1 MTGAQASARAQAPAR
16 GALAG
21 VRVLDLSRILAGPWC
36 AQNLADLGAEV
47 IKVER
52 PGAGDDTRSWGPP
65 WLPGADGQPSRDATY
80 FAGAN
85 RGKQSV
91 TLDIASPQGQQIV
104 RELAAKSQIVLE
116 NYKVGD
122 LKRYGLDYDSLKA
135 VNPALVY
142 CSITGYGQTG
152 PSAHKPGY
160 DFIFQGLGGLM
171 SVTGERDDLPGGGPQ
186 KVGVAVVDM
195 LTGMYA
201 TVAVLAA
208 LRHAERTGEGQ
219 HIDMA
224 LLDAVVAVG
233 ATPIIAQRVTGQA
246 MPRYGNAH
254 ANMVPYHVFATA
266 DGHMIVAAGNDGQ
279 WQAYCRGVERPDLAA
294 DERFATGSGRIIH
307 RDTLVPLLEAHM
319 RTRPTAHWV
328 QALEA
333 QGIPC
338 GPINDYGQVLEDP
351 QVRHRELQVDLVRD
365 DGSLCPTVK
374 SPLRLSATPVQYD
387 APPPRLGQHTEQVLQ
402 AVLGL
407 SAERIARLREQGV
420 V

>member
-1 MTGAQASARAQAPAR
+1 MAGAQAPAR

-91 TLDIASPQGQQIV
+91 TLDIASPQGQEIV

-266 DGHMIVAAGNDGQ
+266 DGYMIVAAGNDGQ

-294 DERFATGSGRIIH
+294 DARFATGPGRIIH

-387 APPPRLGQHTEQVLQ
+387 APPPRLGQHTEQVLET
-402 AVLGL
+402 VLGL
-407 SAERIARLREQGV
+407 SAERIAQLREQGV

>member
-1 MTGAQASARAQAPAR
+1 MAGAQSLPGTR
-16 GALAG
+16 GALEG

-65 WLPGADGQPSRDATY
+65 WLPDANGQPSRDATY

-91 TLDIASPQGQQIV
+91 TLDIASPEGQAIV

-135 VNPALVY
+135 VNPAIVY

-266 DGHMIVAAGNDGQ
+266 DGYMIVAAGNDGQ
-279 WQAYCRGVERPDLAA
+279 WQAYCRGIERADLAA
-294 DERFATGSGRIIH
+294 DERFATGPGRIVH
-307 RDTLVPLLEAHM
+307 RETLVPMLEAHM
-319 RTRPTAHWV
+319 RTRETAHWV

-387 APPPRLGQHTEQVLQ
+387 APPPRLGQHTERVLEG
-402 AVLGL
+402 VLGL
-407 SAERIARLREQGV
+407 SAARIAALREQGV
-420 V
+420 I

>member
-1 MTGAQASARAQAPAR
+1 M
-16 GALAG
+16 GALSHL
-21 VRVLDLSRILAGPWC
+21 RVLDLTRVLAGPWC
-36 AQNLADLGAEV
+36 AQNLADFGADV
-47 IKVER
+47 IKIER
-52 PGAGDDTRSWGPP
+52 PGAGDDTRTWGPP
-65 WLPGADGQPSRDATY
+65 WLKDENGRDTAEAAY
-80 FAGAN
+80 YLAAN
-85 RGKQSV
+85 RNKRSV
-91 TLDIASPQGQQIV
+91 TCDISTPEGQRIV
-104 RELAAKSQIVLE
+104 RELAAQSDVVLE
-116 NYKVGD
+116 NYKVGQ
-122 LKRYGLDYDSLKA
+122 LRKYGLDYESLR
-135 VNPALVY
+135 LVKPDLIY
-142 CSITGYGQTG
+142 CSVTGFGQTG
-152 PSAHKPGY
+152 PYAARPGY
-160 DFIFQGLGGLM
+160 DFIIQGMGGFM
-171 SVTGERDDLPGGGPQ
+171 SLTGERDDLPGGGPQ

-233 ATPIIAQRVTGQA
+233 ATPIIAQRVTGKA

-266 DGHMIVAAGNDGQ
+266 DGYMIVAAGNDGQ

-294 DERFATGSGRIIH
+294 DERFATGPGRIIH

-387 APPPRLGQHTEQVLQ
+387 APPPRLGEHTGQVLES
-402 AVLGL
+402 VLGL

>member
-1 MTGAQASARAQAPAR
+1 MPAAQGAPRMQ

-91 TLDIASPQGQQIV
+91 TLDIASPQGQAIV
-104 RELAAKSQIVLE
+104 RELAAQSQIVLE

-135 VNPALVY
+135 INPSLVY

-233 ATPIIAQRVTGQA
+233 ATPIIAQRVTGKA
-246 MPRYGNAH
+246 MPRFGNAH

-266 DGHMIVAAGNDGQ
+266 DGYMIVAAGNDGQ
-279 WQAYCRGVERPDLAA
+279 WQGYCRGIERPDLAA
-294 DERFATGSGRIIH
+294 DERFATGSGRIVH
-307 RDTLVPLLEAHM
+307 RETLVPMLEAHM

-328 QALEA
+328 RALEA

-351 QVRHRELQVDLVRD
+351 QVRHRELQVDLVRE
-365 DGSLCPTVK
+365 DGSVCPTVK
-374 SPLRLSATPVQYD
+374 SPLRLAATPVQYD
-387 APPPRLGQHTEQVLQ
+387 APPPRLGEHTERVLQ
-402 AVLGL
+402 GVLGL
-407 SAERIARLREQGV
+407 SAERIAQLREQGV
-420 V
+420 I

>member
-1 MTGAQASARAQAPAR
+1 MTTTMKSA
-16 GALAG
+16 LDG

-52 PGAGDDTRSWGPP
+52 PGVGDDTRSWGPP
-65 WLPGADGQPSRDATY
+65 WLPDGEGNASRDATY
-80 FAGAN
+80 YAGAN
-85 RGKQSV
+85 RGKRSV
-91 TLDIASPQGQQIV
+91 TLDIASPEGQGIV

-135 VNPALVY
+135 INPSLVY
-142 CSITGYGQTG
+142 CSITGYGQEG

-160 DFIFQGLGGLM
+160 DFIFQGIGGLM
-171 SVTGERDDLPGGGPQ
+171 SITGERDDLPGGGPQ

-219 HIDMA
+219 RIDMA

-233 ATPIIAQRVTGQA
+233 ATPILAQKVTGKTPQ
-246 MPRYGNAH
+246 RFGNAH

-266 DGHMIVAAGNDGQ
+266 DGYMIVAAGNDGQ
-279 WQAYCRGVERPDLAA
+279 WQGYCRGVERPDLAI
-294 DERFATGSGRIIH
+294 DERFTTGTGRIVN
-307 RDTLVPLLEAHM
+307 RAVLVPLLEAHM
-319 RTRPTAHWV
+319 RTRTTAHWV
-328 QALEA
+328 EALERE
-333 QGIPC
+333 GIPC
-338 GPINDYGQVLEDP
+338 GPINDYAQVLEDP
-351 QVRHRELQVDLVRD
+351 QVRYRELQVDMVRS
-365 DGSLCPTVK
+365 DGGVCPTVK
-374 SPLRLSATPVQYD
+374 SPLRLSATPVRYD
-387 APPPRLGQHTEQVLQ
+387 AAPPRLGEHTE
-402 AVLGL
+402 AVLSGVL
-407 SAERIARLREQGV
+407 GMSAARIAALRGQGV